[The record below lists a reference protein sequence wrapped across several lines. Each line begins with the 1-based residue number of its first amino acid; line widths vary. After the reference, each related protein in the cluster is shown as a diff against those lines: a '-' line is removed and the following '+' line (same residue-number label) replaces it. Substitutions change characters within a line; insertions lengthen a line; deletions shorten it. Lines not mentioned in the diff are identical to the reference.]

1 MSDQMPGLRGQHD
14 SRWLTSETRIPQFR
28 FLRQCC
34 LQVTWSGIN
43 AKTYSEEET
52 KPTQKKKKE
61 HWCLYSLHCDY
72 TICYFQCKFT
82 SLSCLYFWSLSRP
95 NVLNC
100 EKQLWLV

>member
-52 KPTQKKKKE
+52 KPTQKKKRN
-61 HWCLYSLHCDY
+61 
-72 TICYFQCKFT
+72 IGVFT
-82 SLSCLYFWSLSRP
+82 LCTVIIQYVIFSVNSPVCPACIFG
-95 NVLNC
+95 VFHD
-100 EKQLWLV
+100 QMF